1 MSKKTKWFL
10 TFLYMILLVYFSLK
24 GRGPV
29 AHTSTIKEMMHN
41 LGHIPAYAVLTYLLV
56 WSFSTIQRA
65 ILMRVFLISFFYGV
79 GMEILQ
85 SFTPDRTPS
94 VKDALLNALGA
105 GVMLWLLKRGY
116 LRISYSILTDV

>member
-1 MSKKTKWFL
+1 MSKKAKWFL

-24 GRGPV
+24 GRPPGP
-29 AHTSTIKEMMHN
+29 HTSTIKEMMHN

-56 WSFSTIQRA
+56 WSFSIIEGA
-65 ILMRVFLISFFYGV
+65 VLMRAFLISFFYGV

-85 SFTPDRTPS
+85 SFTPDRTSS

-116 LRISYSILTDV
+116 LRIPCSNLTDV